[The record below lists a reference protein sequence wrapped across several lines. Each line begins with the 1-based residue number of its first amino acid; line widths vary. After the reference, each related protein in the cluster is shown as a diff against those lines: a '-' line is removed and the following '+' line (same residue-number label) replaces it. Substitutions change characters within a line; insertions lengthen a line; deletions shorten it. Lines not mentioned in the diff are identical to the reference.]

1 MLIWT
6 IFLLLAL
13 GFVVGSIVVDQAGSQ
28 ISLSR
33 SIVNLEVLLHRQ
45 IDLSSTITQYLTSVA
60 QGNQSNDYMT
70 SLQ

>member
-6 IFLLLAL
+6 IFLLLFL
-13 GFVVGSIVVDQAGSQ
+13 GFVVGSIIVDQAGSQ

-33 SIVNLEVLLHRQ
+33 SIVNLEVLLRRQ

>member
-6 IFLLLAL
+6 IFLLLSL
-13 GFVVGSIVVDQAGSQ
+13 GFVVGSIIVDQAGSQ

-33 SIVNLEVLLHRQ
+33 SIVNLEVLLRRQ